1 MYKHNEACRIC
12 GSKNVTKWLDL
23 GQHALANSFP
33 KITDEFATEKKYPLA
48 AYFCHDCNLSQLL
61 DVVDKDELYRDYVY
75 FTSGIVSLLI
85 SSGLSKDNH
94 FYKYAEDLMARFMDK
109 KDDLIVEVASNDG
122 VVLKVFQDRGFR
134 VLGVDPAIN
143 IAEVANKGGIETLP
157 DYFTPDLAENI
168 LSKYGKAKVIMANNV
183 VAHIDDHP
191 GLAKAVSNLLA
202 QDGVFVFEAPYI
214 MDMFDNL
221 SFDTIYHEHLSF
233 LSIRPLVKLF
243 AEYGL
248 EFFDIQIQP
257 VQGKSLRGFV
267 GRKGAHT
274 IMSSVQTLIDEE
286 ISRGLNNIETYLE
299 LARRVETQ
307 KEKLLSVL
315 KDLKAQGKKIA
326 GYGASAK
333 GQTML
338 NYCQIGPEVLDYV
351 LDDLPL
357 KQNKFTPGMHI
368 PTVDRAY
375 VSSHRPDYF
384 LLLAWNYADNI
395 ISKEKDFHDQGGK
408 FIIPVEGVKIV

>member
-1 MYKHNEACRIC
+1 MHKHNEACRIC
-12 GSKNVTKWLDL
+12 GSKNLTKWLDL

-33 KITDEFATEKKYPLA
+33 KSADEFVAEKKYPLA

-85 SSGLSKDNH
+85 SSGLSRDNH
-94 FYKYAEDLMARFMDK
+94 FYKYAEDIMERFMERN
-109 KDDLIVEVASNDG
+109 DLIVEVASNDG
-122 VVLKVFQDRGFR
+122 VVLKVFQDLGFR

-143 IAEVANKGGIETLP
+143 IAEVANRGGIETLP
-157 DYFTPDLAENI
+157 EYFTPEIAEIISN
-168 LSKYGKAKVIMANNV
+168 KHGQAKVIMANNV

-191 GLAKAVSNLLA
+191 GLAGAVAKLLA
-202 QDGVFVFEAPYI
+202 PDGVFVFEAPYLI
-214 MDMFDNL
+214 DMFDNL

-243 AEYGL
+243 EKFGL

-267 GRKGAHT
+267 GHKDAHA
-274 IMSSVQTLIDEE
+274 IMPSVQGLIDAE
-286 ISRGLNNIETYLE
+286 ISRGLDNVDAYLE
-299 LARRVETQ
+299 LARRVEIQ
-307 KEKLLSVL
+307 KEKLLSIL

-333 GQTML
+333 GNTML
-338 NYCQIGPEVLDYV
+338 QFCGIGPEILDYV

-357 KQNKFTPGMHI
+357 KQHRFTPGRHI

-384 LLLAWNYADNI
+384 LLLAWNYADNVLN
-395 ISKEKDFHDQGGK
+395 KEKDFRDQGGK

>member
-1 MYKHNEACRIC
+1 MHKHNKKCRIC
-12 GSKNVTKWLDL
+12 GSDKLTMFLDL
-23 GQHALANSFP
+23 GQHAPANSFP
-33 KITDEFATEKKYPLA
+33 KSKDEFATEKKYPLA
-48 AYFCHDCNLSQLL
+48 AYFCHDCNLAQLL

-94 FYKYAEDLMARFMDK
+94 FYKYAEDIMERFMDS
-109 KDDLIVEVASNDG
+109 DDLIVEVASNDG
-122 VVLKVFQDRGFR
+122 VVLKVFKDHGYR

-143 IAEVANKGGIETLP
+143 IAEVANQGGIETLSE
-157 DYFTPDLAENI
+157 YFTPDLAEKI
-168 LSKYGKAKVIMANNV
+168 FDKYGKAKVIMANNV
-183 VAHIDDHP
+183 VAHIDDHQ
-191 GLAKAVSNLLA
+191 GLAKAISNLLA
-202 QDGVFVFEAPYI
+202 PDGVFVFEAPYL

-233 LSIRPLVKLF
+233 LSIRPLARLF
-243 AEYGL
+243 DKYGL

-257 VQGKSLRGFV
+257 VQGKSLRGFI
-267 GRKGAHT
+267 GRKGAHPVNP
-274 IMSSVQTLIDEE
+274 IVEKLIEE
-286 ISRGLNNIETYLE
+286 EKSRGLDKLETYLE
-299 LARRVETQ
+299 LARRVEKQ
-307 KEKLLSVL
+307 KQKLLKTL

-333 GQTML
+333 GNTML
-338 NYCQIGPEVLDYV
+338 NYCRIGQELLDYV

-375 VSSHRPDYF
+375 VSSHRPDYY
-384 LLLAWNYADNI
+384 LLLAWNYAENVLN
-395 ISKEKDFHDQGGK
+395 KEKDFQEQGGK